1 MVGNRGNVEPLVV
14 TDLDVRLGER
24 QLLQG
29 LSLTVARSECVAVVG
44 PSGSGK
50 SSLLHAVA
58 GFLRPSAGTI
68 RVRGTDIWNADDR
81 TRRDLLRGEVGLIF
95 QFGELLSEISLI
107 ENAALP
113 LRING
118 ESRKPSER
126 RAVELLA
133 QLGVDDKVA
142 SRKPGQVSG
151 GEAQRAAVARALITG
166 PSVVLADEPTGA
178 LDSVAGGL
186 VISQLVGAVRELG
199 VACVVVTHS
208 AEVSARADRVLT
220 LTDGCLVESSGATAS
235 SAASR

>member
-1 MVGNRGNVEPLVV
+1 MEPLVIA
-14 TDLDVRLGER
+14 DLDIRLGER

-29 LSLTVARSECVAVVG
+29 LSLTVGRSECVAVVG

-50 SSLLHAVA
+50 SSLLHAIA
-58 GFLRPSAGTI
+58 GFLRPDAGTI
-68 RVRGTDIWNADDR
+68 RIRGTDVWAANDSA
-81 TRRDLLRGEVGLIF
+81 RRDLLRGEVGLIF

-107 ENAALP
+107 ENVALP

-118 ESRKPSER
+118 EPRKPSER

-133 QLGVDDKVA
+133 RLGIDEKVA
-142 SRKPGQVSG
+142 GRKPGQVSG

-178 LDSVAGGL
+178 LDSASGAL
-186 VISQLVGAVRELG
+186 VMGQIVGAVRDLG

-208 AEVSARADRVLT
+208 AEVSARTDRVLT
-220 LTDGCLVESSGATAS
+220 LSDGRLVDSGRIPAGS
-235 SAASR
+235 VASR